1 MEALI
6 YEAAD
11 RVAEY
16 IGDAVSDLEFDLI
29 VDMFVADW
37 MTPARGGVA

>member
-1 MEALI
+1 MESLI

-11 RVAEY
+11 RVADAL
-16 IGDAVSDLEFDLI
+16 GDAVSDLEFDLV

>member
-11 RVAEY
+11 RVADAL
-16 IGDAVSDLEFDLI
+16 GDAVSDLEFDLV